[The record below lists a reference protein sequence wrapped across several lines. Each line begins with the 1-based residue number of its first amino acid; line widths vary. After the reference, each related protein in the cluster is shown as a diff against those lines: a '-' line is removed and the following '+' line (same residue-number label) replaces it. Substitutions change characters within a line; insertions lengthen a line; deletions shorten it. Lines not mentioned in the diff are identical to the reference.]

1 MCTTRVNV
9 GLLGSTVYRLS
20 LGLRSILGQLIDRI
34 DPVYRTCQSG
44 NHVRD
49 PPFSMLR
56 VGAGTGGWRLGLD
69 GEETTDA
76 GWYNVA
82 LRGPPA
88 LRGLMR
94 AEDIRSKLS
103 QSWVRNSGVG
113 GRKIFGLHL

>member
-1 MCTTRVNV
+1 
-9 GLLGSTVYRLS
+9 
-20 LGLRSILGQLIDRI
+20 
-34 DPVYRTCQSG
+34 
-44 NHVRD
+44 
-49 PPFSMLR
+49 MLR
-56 VGAGTGGWRLGLD
+56 VGAGTGGWRLGLYW
-69 GEETTDA
+69 EETTDA

-113 GRKIFGLHL
+113 GEKSSVCIF